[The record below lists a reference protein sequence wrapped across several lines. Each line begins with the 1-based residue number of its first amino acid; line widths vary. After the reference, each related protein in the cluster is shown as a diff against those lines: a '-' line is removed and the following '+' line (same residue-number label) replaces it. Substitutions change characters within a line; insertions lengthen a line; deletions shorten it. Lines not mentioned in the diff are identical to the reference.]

1 MCYMSFRCVID
12 SKGGYMKFVEPI
24 RDKEQIKKVKQVL
37 KQSNQRN
44 YLLFVLGINSGLR
57 ISDILKLKVKDVKN
71 KKYIEIKEQKTKKY
85 KKFPITKTLKL
96 CIDKYTNNK
105 LSEDWLFESKRG
117 SQPITRVQAYRIIC
131 NACNNAGINLNIGT
145 HTLRKTFGYHFYQEK
160 KDIVIL
166 QKIFN
171 HSTPDITLR
180 YIGINQD
187 IIDLN

>member
-1 MCYMSFRCVID
+1 
-12 SKGGYMKFVEPI
+12 MKSINYCQFKI
-24 RDKEQIKKVKQVL
+24 HFIKILIKNFLLDKNNDEA
-37 KQSNQRN
+37 
-44 YLLFVLGINSGLR
+44 LF
-57 ISDILKLKVKDVKN
+57 
-71 KKYIEIKEQKTKKY
+71 KTR
-85 KKFPITKTLKL
+85 F
-96 CIDKYTNNK
+96 NNR
-105 LSEDWLFESKRG
+105 LD
-117 SQPITRVQAYRIIC
+117 RVQAYRIIC

-187 IIDLN
+187 IIDLNLMTFSL

>member
-1 MCYMSFRCVID
+1 
-12 SKGGYMKFVEPI
+12 MKFVEPI

-85 KKFPITKTLKL
+85 KKFPITKPLKL
-96 CIDKYTNNK
+96 CIDRYINDK

-117 SQPITRVQAYRIIC
+117 SKPITRVQAYRIIC

-187 IIDLN
+187 IIDLNLMTFSL